1 MKSTDEDVQNLV
13 TALFTVV
20 EGIKR
25 ATRRSPAASRLS
37 ALQLIA
43 ARPGIRPSEIATE
56 LGLNQSSITRQI
68 QDLESKGYVTVAP
81 DLQDQRAR
89 CLTLTDSGRG
99 TMTELTKFGLN
110 RFASFVADWDAE
122 EVRTLTFLLVKFEE
136 SKAAVSRQEASL
148 GGRS

>member
-13 TALFTVV
+13 IALFTVV

-25 ATRRSPAASRLS
+25 ATRRNPAASRLS

-136 SKAAVSRQEASL
+136 SKAAVARQEASL